1 MEVLTTMARLLVCW
15 ELGAG
20 RGHLTPHL
28 LLAKALRERGHEV
41 VFAVRNLQYAE
52 TLLGAEGFT
61 YFQAPTWIGSQ
72 GGPQQPSRSYPQVLL
87 NVGFADADQLVARMR
102 AWLALFDWVKPDA
115 LLVDHG
121 PTALLAAHTL
131 KLPVAISGAG
141 FWVPPLRTPLPALL
155 GELDEAVRGYENR
168 ALSQA
173 NAALERLG
181 VRPLDQLAKLFDV
194 DLTVLRTFAE
204 LDPYADRDPELYLP
218 ANHLTPGKDA
228 IWPKGNGPKVFAY
241 LKPGPMLAP
250 VLTVL
255 ARRKV
260 PALVCT
266 DSVSKEVRDQY
277 ASDTLTI
284 TAEAYDMAT
293 IGHSCDLAIVNAGHA
308 TLVNLLLAGR
318 PLVLIP
324 QQLEQYL
331 LAARVAKL
339 GAGVVV
345 GEPKQTAVDIA
356 FEAVMQRPAVRTAA
370 EAFAERH
377 AKVDFAAAET
387 VLAERVEKLLQGHV
401 RGNAETAN
409 NKQALH

>member
-1 MEVLTTMARLLVCW
+1 
-15 ELGAG
+15 
-20 RGHLTPHL
+20 
-28 LLAKALRERGHEV
+28 
-41 VFAVRNLQYAE
+41 
-52 TLLGAEGFT
+52 
-61 YFQAPTWIGSQ
+61 
-72 GGPQQPSRSYPQVLL
+72 
-87 NVGFADADQLVARMR
+87 
-102 AWLALFDWVKPDA
+102 
-115 LLVDHG
+115 
-121 PTALLAAHTL
+121 
-131 KLPVAISGAG
+131 
-141 FWVPPLRTPLPALL
+141 
-155 GELDEAVRGYENR
+155 
-168 ALSQA
+168 
-173 NAALERLG
+173 
-181 VRPLDQLAKLFDV
+181 
-194 DLTVLRTFAE
+194 
-204 LDPYADRDPELYLP
+204 
-218 ANHLTPGKDA
+218 
-228 IWPKGNGPKVFAY
+228 
-241 LKPGPMLAP
+241 MLAP

-356 FEAVMQRPAVRTAA
+356 FEAVMQRPAVRAAA